1 MLIDL
6 GRRCGRGR
14 MVFVIV
20 GGREVVV
27 SAAVVGGADIGVG
40 GGIEIDLEGAVEVEL
55 DLRVGGGIES
65 AGIPDG
71 DDDDDDDDDDEDDDE
86 RMEEVAVG
94 VVR

>member
-1 MLIDL
+1 
-6 GRRCGRGR
+6 

-65 AGIPDG
+65 AGIPD
-71 DDDDDDDDDDEDDDE
+71 DEDEDDDE
-86 RMEEVAVG
+86 RMEEGTEAAVG